1 MRFAL
6 DFRLV
11 TFVSLA
17 SLVFATA
24 AWIVGS
30 PHFTQNPDTLALA
43 LTMDMVVILPAFF
56 YFWIVRKRRLPP
68 LAFVPVFILA
78 IVIAGIILPATQQ
91 TYLDLIKKLIPL
103 LEVLVLGF
111 LVIKIRAISKHYRAG
126 KLTAIYSTDALV
138 ASFQRV
144 LGASTP
150 TNILVT
156 ELLLLYHAF
165 GGWFK
170 KFTSRD
176 PDHAIFS
183 YHRRVGYTAI
193 MCVVALLL
201 LVETTALHL
210 LLQHWSALAAWIF
223 TGLSLYSLLWLIG
236 DYHAIRLHPIVLDE
250 THLHLRIGMRW
261 RATIPLSDIA
271 EIQNLSR
278 REKSDDDYVS
288 VALFGSPRLVMALRQ
303 PIKIKGLFGI
313 QKETRRLALTIDD
326 EKRFRQELNVRLNRL
341 AATA

>member
-1 MRFAL
+1 MRFVL

-17 SLVFATA
+17 TLVFATA
-24 AWIVGS
+24 AWIVSS
-30 PHFTQNPDTLALA
+30 PHFTQNPDALALA
-43 LTMDMVVILPAFF
+43 VTMDMVIILPAVF
-56 YFWIVRKRRLPP
+56 YFWIVRKRRLPT
-68 LAFVPVFILA
+68 LAFVPAFILA
-78 IVIAGIILPATQQ
+78 IVIAGIILPAAQQ
-91 TYLDLIKKLIPL
+91 TYLDLVKKFIPL

-111 LVIKIRAISKHYRAG
+111 LVIKIRAINQHYRAN
-126 KLTAIYSTDALV
+126 KMTAIYSTEALA

-144 LGASTP
+144 LGASRP
-150 TNILVT
+150 TNILVA

-176 PDHAIFS
+176 PEQAVFS

-193 MCVVALLL
+193 MCVVTLIL

-210 LLQHWSALAAWIF
+210 LLLRWSALAAWIF

-261 RATIPLSDIA
+261 RATIPLNDIA
-271 EIQNLSR
+271 EIQNPSR
-278 REKSDDDYVS
+278 REKNTTDCVS
-288 VALFGSPRLVMALRQ
+288 LALFGSPRLVMALRQ
-303 PIKIKGLFGI
+303 PVKIKGLFGI

-326 EKRFRQELNVRLNRL
+326 EKRFQQELNERLNRKRM
-341 AATA
+341 

>member
-6 DFRLV
+6 DFRFV
-11 TFVSLA
+11 TFVFLA
-17 SLVFATA
+17 LAVFATA

-30 PHFTQNPDTLALA
+30 PHFTQNPDVLALA
-43 LTMDMVVILPAFF
+43 VTMDMVIILPTFF
-56 YFWIVRKRRLPP
+56 YFWILRKSRLPT

-78 IVIAGIILPATQQ
+78 IVIAGIILPAAQQ
-91 TYLDLIKKLIPL
+91 TYLDLVKNLIPL
-103 LEVLVLGF
+103 LEVLALGF
-111 LVIKIRAISKHYRAG
+111 LFIKIQAITKQYRAN
-126 KLTAIYSTDALV
+126 KATAIYSTEALV

-150 TNILVT
+150 ANILVT

-176 PDHAIFS
+176 PEHAVFS

-193 MCVVALLL
+193 MCVVTLIL

-210 LLQHWSALAAWIF
+210 LLQRWSALAAWIF

-261 RATIPLSDIA
+261 RATIPLNDIA
-271 EIQNLSR
+271 EIQSPSH
-278 REKSDDDYVS
+278 REKNADDYVS
-288 VALFGSPRLVMALRQ
+288 LTLFGSPRLVIFLQQ
-303 PIKIKGLFGI
+303 PIKIRGLFGI
-313 QKETRRLALTIDD
+313 QKKTRRLALTIDD
-326 EKRFRQELNVRLNRL
+326 EKRFRQELNNRLNRKEMP
-341 AATA
+341 